1 MPLPVVL
8 SMSPPKVVEDVYR
21 TVSGTMAAHQLRYA
35 SRSQEALLD
44 EIGEA
49 DYILGDWSAEL
60 KLDRAMLEAARK
72 ARVVVHPTA
81 GYDSID
87 VAAAQKL
94 ALPVANRPGAN
105 ASGVAEWAAMA
116 ALVSMKNVITNHER
130 LREGDWRMVEAPFE
144 GVYEIKDRCLG
155 VVGFGAIGQ
164 GVAQRLAAFG
174 LSEILY
180 FDLFVD
186 VDEIA
191 GGVPV
196 RRVETI
202 DQLFEQ
208 SDVVSLHLPLTAET
222 RSLVS
227 RERLEKLGPDGVL
240 INTARGGVID
250 EPALYD
256 ALVNRKIKAA
266 ALDVFSQEPL
276 TGQHVWA
283 DLDNVLLSP
292 HLAGSTLES
301 IERMISGSLAAID
314 GAISGVL
321 PATVVNGVDALR

>member
-8 SMSPPKVVEDVYR
+8 SMSPPKVVEDVYKN
-21 TVSGTMAAHQLRYA
+21 VSDTMAAHQLRYA
-35 SRSQEALLD
+35 SRSQETLLD
-44 EIGEA
+44 EIGAA
-49 DYILGDWSAEL
+49 DYVLGDWSAEL
-60 KLDRAMLEAARK
+60 KLDRTALEAARRAK
-72 ARVVVHPTA
+72 VVVHPTA

-87 VAAAQKL
+87 VAAAQEL
-94 ALPVANRPGAN
+94 GLPVANRPGAN

-116 ALVSMKNVITNHER
+116 ALVSMKNVIPNHER
-130 LREGDWRMVEAPFE
+130 LREGEWRMVEAPFE

-164 GVAQRLAAFG
+164 GVAKRLAGFG

-180 FDLFVD
+180 FDLFVN
-186 VDEIA
+186 VEEIE
-191 GGVPV
+191 GGIAVQ
-196 RRVETI
+196 RVETM
-202 DQLFEQ
+202 DELFER

-222 RSLVS
+222 RNLVS
-227 RERLEKLGPDGVL
+227 QEKLEKLGPDGVL
-240 INTARGGVID
+240 INTARGGVVD
-250 EPALYD
+250 EQALYD
-256 ALVNRKIKAA
+256 ALASRKIKAA

-276 TGQHVWA
+276 TGPHQWA

-321 PATVVNGVDALR
+321 PDTVVNGVDTLR

>member
-87 VAAAQKL
+87 VAAAQRL
-94 ALPVANRPGAN
+94 ALPVANQPGAN

-116 ALVSMKNVITNHER
+116 ALVSVKNVITNHER